1 MPEETLLAFAD
12 HGEADGL
19 LPLDGGDAQETLS
32 RFGRVGVNY
41 EGLAAELQ
49 QEGAQSFDRS
59 WKDLMDTIGSK
70 CKVLGRK
77 P

>member
-1 MPEETLLAFAD
+1 MPEETLIAFAD
-12 HGEADGL
+12 HGEVGAL
-19 LPLDGGDAQETLS
+19 LPVDGGDAQERLD

-59 WKDLMDTIGSK
+59 WKDLMDTIASK